1 MVVPKVVGDDL
12 AKLPKKHFK
21 QVTSK
26 LKELQQDPRPA
37 DRRPMT
43 DYPGVYRMDSGEY
56 RIGWTEEK
64 TTTEHVL
71 TIVLVDRRN
80 DKQFYKAIKRRLNL

>member
-1 MVVPKVVGDDL
+1 MEKDL
-12 AKLPKKHFK
+12 DALSDRHYRQVKAKIGALRINP
-21 QVTSK
+21 Q
-26 LKELQQDPRPA
+26 PA